1 MLVTSD
7 LKAIA
12 VGRLVLVKRFDI
24 LIQAW
29 KNIPNHIS
37 IVGDGPE
44 RLRLESL
51 VVNLGLQDRV
61 SFLGERTDV
70 QDLITDHQLLVATSE
85 REGFGYVFL
94 EALQANLVVISTAT
108 GIAADLVPNDYLV
121 NPLSVERVSLAVE
134 RTLGEFERAK
144 QDFESVWARARNL
157 TVKKMVTE
165 TLTTYHDTL
174 TQRCKFEKS

>member
-1 MLVTSD
+1 MTSD

-12 VGRLVLVKRFDI
+12 VGRLVPVKRFDV

-44 RLRLESL
+44 RLKLETL
-51 VVNLGLQDRV
+51 VANLRLQDRV
-61 SFLGERTDV
+61 SFLGERSDV

-94 EALQANLVVISTAT
+94 EALQANLVVISTTT
-108 GIAADLVPNDYLV
+108 GIAADLIPNDYLID
-121 NPLSVERVSLAVE
+121 PASAETISLTVE
-134 RTLGEFERAK
+134 RTLREFERAK

-157 TVKKMVTE
+157 TVKKMVSE
-165 TLTTYHDTL
+165 TLTTYQDTL
-174 TQRCKFEKS
+174 SQRS